1 MNNFMLAMDVDVTKP
16 VDGFVNKL
24 LYGGQMLLIGMITV
38 FIVLGIIWLALT
50 AFKAVFA
57 KAEKKSESAPAVAA
71 MPVIENT
78 AIKDGEVIAAIAAVL
93 ALAESESG
101 GTKFRVVS
109 FKKR

>member
-1 MNNFMLAMDVDVTKP
+1 MNNFILAMDIDVTKP

-50 AFKAVFA
+50 LFKSVFA
-57 KAEKKSESAPAVAA
+57 NIEKKEKPVTTVASA
-71 MPVIENT
+71 PVIENT
-78 AIKDGEVIAAIAAVL
+78 TQKDGEVIAAIAAVL